1 MPRLAPKHGFDLEGP
16 SRQACSRCGKFVQK
30 SYFSR
35 HHCTDRLF
43 KRRRHSTS
51 LNAGTGGVISCLRT
65 LNEILLSL
73 GLCYADPLTP
83 AVSTFD
89 ADSETWN
96 ASPSLEA
103 APAGQSSDQA
113 GDSQSHRC
121 AHGQSATA
129 KAHAYWY
136 LVGIV
141 CSD

>member
-1 MPRLAPKHGFDLEGP
+1 MPRLDPKHGFDLEGP
-16 SRQACSRCGKFVQK
+16 SRQACSRCGKFVHK

-35 HHCTDRLF
+35 HHCTDRL
-43 KRRRHSTS
+43 SS
-51 LNAGTGGVISCLRT
+51 LRT
-65 LNEILLSL
+65 LNELLSSL

-83 AVSTFD
+83 AVDTID

-113 GDSQSHRC
+113 DDSQSHRC

-136 LVGIV
+136 LVEIV
-141 CSD
+141 CAD